1 MKVVPASTGAGAI
14 RFAARA
20 CKRGNMGRSDT
31 KVPLGR
37 PGEPSPPAAPEL
49 LATPSPSAE
58 PLRSAVDADSI
69 LRQFLP
75 QFVAELPPIVAAVVD
90 RLERRELAGLAKSVH
105 QLKGAGA
112 FYGFPQISTA
122 AAEAE
127 RRIKQPEPMDAVRQ
141 GVEQLVRLVRNVEG
155 YDPGLERQAVDGSG
169 SD

>member
-1 MKVVPASTGAGAI
+1 MPA
-14 RFAARA
+14 
-20 CKRGNMGRSDT
+20 
-31 KVPLGR
+31 
-37 PGEPSPPAAPEL
+37 EPSGLP
-49 LATPSPSAE
+49 E
-58 PLRSAVDADSI
+58 PLRTAVDADSI

-90 RLERRELAGLAKSVH
+90 RLDRREMADLARSVH

-127 RRIKQPEPMDAVRQ
+127 RRIKQAQPMDAVRQ
-141 GVEQLVRLVRNVEG
+141 GVEQLVRLVRSVEG
-155 YDPGLERQAVDGSG
+155 YDPGLERQVVDGSG